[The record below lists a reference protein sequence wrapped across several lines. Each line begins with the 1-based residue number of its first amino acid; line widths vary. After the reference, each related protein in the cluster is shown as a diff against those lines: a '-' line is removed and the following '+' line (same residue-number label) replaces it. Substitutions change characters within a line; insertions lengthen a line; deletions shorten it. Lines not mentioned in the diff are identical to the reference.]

1 MISFLL
7 RMIAVLALAGGIF
20 LVLYRPSENV
30 AGVNLLT
37 KANLSVQSSHSAR
50 PSSSARG
57 GKCRSEADPELLT
70 GYRFRRSPD
79 GGSDEWW
86 RFPEAGPFES
96 DEREAGRGDRFVRS
110 SCQVAVACYEAPQ
123 GL

>member
-37 KANLSVQSSHSAR
+37 KANLSVQCSSLWDQWNHHAR
-50 PSSSARG
+50 PASLDVNGSPLVPLQAAESACQAG
-57 GKCRSEADPELLT
+57 SNKIKHVDEGLVAGAVVALGASFI
-70 GYRFRRSPD
+70 FRKR
-79 GGSDEWW
+79 
-86 RFPEAGPFES
+86 R
-96 DEREAGRGDRFVRS
+96 
-110 SCQVAVACYEAPQ
+110 
-123 GL
+123 